1 MATKRA
7 EEPLTHKRMVRPI
20 KGRRLAG
27 VCVGIANYFNVDPT
41 VIRLFWVLMLLP
53 GGIPGILLYILAW
66 IVIPEE

>member
-7 EEPLTHKRMVRPI
+7 EEPLNNKRMVRPL

-27 VCVGIANYFNVDPT
+27 VCLGIANYFNIDPT

-66 IVIPEE
+66 MVIPEE